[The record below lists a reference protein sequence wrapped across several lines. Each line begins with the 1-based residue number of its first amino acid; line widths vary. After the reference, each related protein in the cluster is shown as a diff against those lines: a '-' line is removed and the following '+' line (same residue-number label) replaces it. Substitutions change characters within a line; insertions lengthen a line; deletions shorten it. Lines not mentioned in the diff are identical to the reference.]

1 MTSKTPESLD
11 MTGLFKSK
19 KGFWQRFGNI

>member
-1 MTSKTPESLD
+1 

-19 KGFWQRFGNI
+19 ITKNWDAK